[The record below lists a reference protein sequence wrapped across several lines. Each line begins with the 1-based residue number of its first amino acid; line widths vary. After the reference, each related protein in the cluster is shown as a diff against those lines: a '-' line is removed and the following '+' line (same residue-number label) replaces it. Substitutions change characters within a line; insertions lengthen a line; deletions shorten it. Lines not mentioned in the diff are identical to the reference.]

1 MQLNG
6 IERFKSNV
14 LRLKSNKVLKMTA
27 TNFYKDF
34 DFQLLNSPEFK
45 EDAVREEL
53 INPILK
59 SLGYKAYGHNKI
71 IYSKTLEHPFVKI
84 GSKKRQINIVPDYL
98 FEINGKYSWV
108 LDAKAPNE
116 NILSG
121 DHIEQVYSYAIH
133 PDIHADIFAL
143 CNGKEFAAFKK
154 DEKEPLLY
162 FQLSEIDRHWDEIQ
176 KLLSPDYFVSQQ
188 IVSESQTEY
197 KKHTKKDFD
206 YLERK
211 NLPEIP
217 VKKQAAKRHFGIHG
231 YFTKQSWNIVQ
242 DYITHFSKAGDVVLD
257 PFGGSGVTAI
267 EALMANRKA
276 IHIDINPLSVF
287 ITSSLVVPV
296 DFNLLSDEFDKLET
310 KYTKTVPKTDVEIQ
324 KALKKYPYP
333 KGNILPKGSDVE
345 TVDALFSEKQLA
357 QLAYLKHLILKIKDK
372 NCRNSFLLAFSSTIT
387 LINQTAHAGGSGGPN
402 AAAFAYYRY
411 RIAKQPSSFQVFDI
425 YKRKYN
431 RLYKAKQEIAPL
443 INQNTIDN
451 AQILKGTATDL
462 SFIATESIDYIY
474 TDPPYG
480 AKIPYLDL
488 STMWNAW
495 LGLDVSEDDRRL
507 EAIEGGMQE
516 KTKDEYV
523 DLLTKSIY
531 EMYRVLK
538 FDRWMSFVFAHKDP
552 HYWHAIVDTAE
563 KAGFEYAGTVKQANG
578 QTSFKKRQNPFS
590 VLAGQLIINFI
601 KKKTPKAIQR
611 VNLGNDIYD
620 LVLETIEAVIAQN
633 EGATLEQINDEL
645 IMKGMELGFLHIL
658 SKEYKDLTP
667 ILMSE
672 YDYVTETEKFHIR
685 KNMKFKTRIPLDMR
699 IKYFLL
705 SYMKRKEAQGDKP
718 TTDDI
723 ILDIMP
729 LLRNGITPENQTILI
744 VLKSIADEYEDNT
757 WRLKQAGQLSLHL

>member
-1 MQLNG
+1 
-6 IERFKSNV
+6 
-14 LRLKSNKVLKMTA
+14 MTT
-27 TNFYKDF
+27 TNLYKDF

-53 INPILK
+53 ISPILK
-59 SLGYKAYGHNKI
+59 SLGYKAFGHNRI
-71 IYSKTLEHPFVKI
+71 VYSKTLSHPFVKI
-84 GSKKRQINIVPDYL
+84 GSKKRQINIIPDYL

-133 PDIHADIFAL
+133 PEIHADIFAL

-154 DEKEPLLY
+154 DKKEPLLF
-162 FQLSEIDRHWDEIQ
+162 FQLSEIDQHWDEIQ
-176 KLLSPDYFVSQQ
+176 KLLSPDIFVSQQ
-188 IVSESQTEY
+188 IVEESQVEY
-197 KKHTKKDFD
+197 KKIDKKDFN

-211 NLPEIP
+211 SLPEIP
-217 VKKQAAKRHFGIHG
+217 VRKQAAKRHFGVHG
-231 YFTKQSWNIVQ
+231 YFTKQAWNIVQ
-242 DYITHFSKAGDVVLD
+242 EYIKNYSKAGDTILD

-267 EALMANRKA
+267 EALMTQRKA
-276 IHIDINPLSVF
+276 IHIDLNPLSVF
-287 ITSSLVVPV
+287 MAGSLTTPI
-296 DFNLLSDEFDKLET
+296 DFNLIAEEFEKIEKKFAKSLPQTDE
-310 KYTKTVPKTDVEIQ
+310 EIKKVLQ
-324 KALKKYPYP
+324 KYPHP
-333 KGNILPKGSDVE
+333 NGNTLPKGSDVE
-345 TVDALFSEKQLA
+345 TVSELFSDKQLA
-357 QLAYLKHLILKIKDK
+357 QLAYLKHLINKVKDK
-372 NCRNSFLLAFSSTIT
+372 NCKNSLLLSFSSTVT
-387 LINQTAHAGGSGGPN
+387 KINLTYHASKSRGINAGN

-411 RIAKQPSSFQVFDI
+411 RMAKEPIELDVWASFNTK
-425 YKRKYN
+425 YKK
-431 RLYKAKQEIAPL
+431 LIKAKKEIEPL
-443 INQNTIDN
+443 INSETIEN
-451 AQILKGTATDL
+451 LTIKKGTATDL
-462 SFIATESIDYIY
+462 SWIEKESIDYIY

-495 LGLDVSEDDRRL
+495 LDLDVSQEDRNL
-507 EAIEGGMQE
+507 EAIEGGMQN
-516 KTKDEYV
+516 KTRDEYV
-523 DLLTKSIY
+523 DLLSLSIT

-538 FDRWMSFVFAHKDP
+538 FDRWMSFVFAHKNP

-590 VLAGQLIINFI
+590 VLAGQLIINFV

-633 EGATLEQINDEL
+633 DGATLEQINDEL
-645 IMKGMELGFLHIL
+645 IMKGMEFGFLHVL

-672 YDYVTETEKFHIR
+672 YDYEKKDEKFYIR
-685 KNMKFKTRIPLDMR
+685 KNMKFKTKIPLDMR

-705 SYMKRKEAQGDKP
+705 SYLKRKETQGENP

-744 VLKSIADEYEDNT
+744 VLRTIAEEFEENK
-757 WRLKQAGQLSLHL
+757 WHLKRDGQLDMIF

>member
-1 MQLNG
+1 MSTIHL
-6 IERFKSNV
+6 
-14 LRLKSNKVLKMTA
+14 
-27 TNFYKDF
+27 YKDF
-34 DFQLLNSPEFK
+34 DFQLLNSSEFK

-59 SLGYKAYGHNKI
+59 NLGYKAFGHNRI
-71 IYSKTLEHPFVKI
+71 IYSKTLSHPFVKI

-154 DEKEPLLY
+154 DEKEPLLF
-162 FQLSEIDRHWDEIQ
+162 FQLSEIDQHWKEIER
-176 KLLSPDYFVSQQ
+176 LLSPDVFVSQE
-188 IVSESQTEY
+188 IINKNNSQQETFEN
-197 KKHTKKDFD
+197 KKFN
-206 YLERK
+206 YLDCK
-211 NLPEIP
+211 SLPEIK
-217 VKKQAAKRHFGIHG
+217 VRKQAAKRHFGVHG
-231 YFTKQSWNIVQ
+231 YFTRQAWNVVQ
-242 DYITHFSKAGDVVLD
+242 EYIKNYSQAGDTILD
-257 PFGGSGVTAI
+257 PFGGTGITAI
-267 EALMANRKA
+267 EAMMTNRKA
-276 IHIDINPLSVF
+276 IHIDLNPLSVF
-287 ITSSLVVPV
+287 IVNNLTVPV
-296 DFNLLSDEFDKLET
+296 DFNLLAKEFDKLERKFNKSLPNT
-310 KYTKTVPKTDVEIQ
+310 KREIK
-324 KALKKYPYP
+324 KALKEYPHP
-333 KGNILPKGSDVE
+333 NGNILPKGSDVK
-345 TVDALFSEKQLA
+345 TVSELFSDKQLA
-357 QLAYLKHLILKIKDK
+357 QLAYLKHLIKNIKNK
-372 NCRNSFLLAFSSTIT
+372 ACRDSLLLSFSSSVNK
-387 LINQTAHAGGSGGPN
+387 INQTFHYTKSGGGGDSSP
-402 AAAFAYYRY
+402 FRYYRY
-411 RIAKQPSSFQVFDI
+411 RIAPKPADLEIWTTFNTK
-425 YKRKYN
+425 YKKLLN
-431 RLYKAKQEIAPL
+431 AKKDIAPL
-443 INQNTIDN
+443 INKNTIKNLTVKKD
-451 AQILKGTATDL
+451 TATNL
-462 SFIATESIDYIY
+462 SWIKNESIDYIY

-495 LGLDVSEDDRRL
+495 LDLDVSENDRNL
-507 EAIEGGMQE
+507 EAIEGGTQK
-516 KTKDEYV
+516 KTRDEYV
-523 DLLTKSIY
+523 DLLSQSIT

-538 FDRWMSFVFAHKDP
+538 FDRWMSFVFAHKNP

-563 KAGFEYAGTVKQANG
+563 KAGFEYAGTIKQANG

-590 VLAGQLIINFI
+590 VLAGQLIINFV

-645 IMKGMELGFLHIL
+645 IMKGMEFGFLHIL

-672 YDYVTETEKFHIR
+672 YNYDQENEKFHIR
-685 KNMKFKTRIPLDMR
+685 KNTRFKTKIPLDMR

-705 SYMKRKEAQGDKP
+705 SYMKRQETQGKNP

-744 VLKSIADEYEDNT
+744 ILQSIAEEFEKNK
-757 WRLKQAGQLSLHL
+757 WQLKHEQMKMLF